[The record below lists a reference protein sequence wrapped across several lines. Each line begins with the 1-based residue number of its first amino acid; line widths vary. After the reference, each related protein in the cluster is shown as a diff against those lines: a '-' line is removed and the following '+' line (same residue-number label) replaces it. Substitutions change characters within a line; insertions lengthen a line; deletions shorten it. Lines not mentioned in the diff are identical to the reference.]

1 MQNKRPPLPVIIV
14 IVLIVAVGAYY
25 GFRTLSGNSNGQ
37 LQASGSIEA
46 TNVNVAPEL
55 AGKVKDVLVSE
66 GQNVKAGDPLLHLDS
81 SLLQAQK
88 QQALAALD
96 VAKSA
101 AVTADAALSS
111 AQNQYDLALN
121 AALTSERTK
130 RTSQWTNSA
139 PSDFNLPLWYYS
151 QTEQMTAAQAEVDA
165 SQTALTD
172 AQNNLAKVEASAGS
186 SDFVKI
192 EKDLAAAEAAYRV
205 ANDLNNRVQNGKNID
220 QLTRYELYQLSIQQ
234 NNPSKT
240 NNPVNYLISASNI
253 DQNIKDYSQQLFDN
267 AKSTLK
273 DTQNAYNN
281 ALTTNGAK
289 DVLKARANVSLQQE
303 RYNTAMD
310 YVSFIRTGSMSPS
323 VTTAQA
329 ALNQAK
335 AADDQAHNAVQQAQ
349 ASVDLIDAQLAKL
362 TIYAPIDGTILT
374 RNVEPG
380 EFVQPGA
387 IALSMANINEM
398 TITVYVPEDRLREI
412 SLGQNATVQIDSAT
426 GSRPTFSAVVINISD
441 QAEFTPRNV
450 QTVEG
455 RSSTVYAVKLK
466 VSNATSELKI
476 GMPADVSF
484 AK

>member
-1 MQNKRPPLPVIIV
+1 MQNKRPPLPVIILV
-14 IVLIVAVGAYY
+14 ALVVAVGIYY
-25 GFRTLSGNSNGQ
+25 GFRTLNGNSNGP

-46 TNVNVAPEL
+46 VTINVSPEL
-55 AGKVKDVLVSE
+55 SGKVKQVSVDE
-66 GQNVKAGDPLLHLDS
+66 GQIVKAGDPLLHLDDT
-81 SLLQAQK
+81 LLQAQK

-96 VAKSA
+96 VTKSA
-101 AVTADAALSS
+101 AATADAALAA

-121 AALTSERTK
+121 AALTTDRSQ
-130 RTSQWTNSA
+130 RTSQWVNSA
-139 PSDFNLPLWYYS
+139 PSAFNLPLWYYT
-151 QTEQMTAAQAEVDA
+151 QAEQMTAAQAEVDA
-165 SQTALTD
+165 AQEALTD
-172 AQNNLAKVEASAGS
+172 AQNNLAKIETSAGS
-186 SDFVKI
+186 SDFVKY
-192 EKDLAAAEAAYRV
+192 ENDLAAAEAGYRV

-234 NNPSKT
+234 NNPS
-240 NNPVNYLISASNI
+240 NNPSNYLINASNI
-253 DQNIKDYSQQLFDN
+253 DQNIKDYSQQLFDD

-273 DTQNAYNN
+273 DVQNAYSN

-303 RYNTAMD
+303 RYYTAMD
-310 YVSFIRTGSMSPS
+310 YVSFMRTGSMAPS
-323 VTTAQA
+323 VSTAQQ

-335 AADDQAHNAVQQAQ
+335 AANDQAHNAIQQAQ
-349 ASVDLIDAQLAKL
+349 ANVDLLDAQMAKL

-374 RNVEPG
+374 RNAEPG

-387 IALSMANINEM
+387 VALTMANINEM

-412 SLGQNATVQIDSAT
+412 SLGQNATVMVDSAT
-426 GSRPTFSAVVINISD
+426 GSSPTFSAVVVHIAD

-476 GMPADVSF
+476 GMPADVVF
-484 AK
+484 GK